1 MSSNWTVRISS
12 LIDFG
17 SSALGKLGGGKT
29 MKDIMVVVFYRLEF
43 GSMREKICIFFSC
56 SVIKESISRGMAL
69 LVSSFPF
76 VLGKHLP
83 QDGSDIDQCNCF
95 VFFQH
100 LTPNKIYHVTVM
112 PCYDKKLEASRP
124 DFFNQEYQTRD
135 VDCVITTGKQ
145 SQRQS
150 RSFLGWF

>member
-17 SSALGKLGGGKT
+17 SFALGKAGGKDHGRPYGCHFLQT
-29 MKDIMVVVFYRLEF
+29 GIGFCERKNN
-43 GSMREKICIFFSC
+43 FFSC
-56 SVIKESISRGMAL
+56 SVIKGSISRSMAL
-69 LVSSFPF
+69 LVSSFSF
-76 VLGKHLP
+76 ILGKHLP
-83 QDGSDIDQCNCF
+83 LDSFDIDQCNCF
-95 VFFQH
+95 VFLQH
-100 LTPNKIYHVTVM
+100 LPPNKIYHVTVM

-145 SQRQS
+145 SQRQPT
-150 RSFLGWF
+150 SFLNWF